1 MKNNYFLTFGKL
13 FLLLFLVTVFSS
25 PILRSQS
32 IDTPYDRNTDG
43 FSDDIKTGFIASML
57 SITPAGSPA

>member
-32 IDTPYDRNTDG
+32 IDTPYDRNNDG